1 MTTTATR
8 IALGTT
14 AAIAFSFV
22 GTAVVLL
29 AGGHID
35 GAPSPTSDR
44 SNSQQRVLP
53 GIAAVPG
60 AVAVDPGSAAADIEV
75 AAPGPEVVPPIVFAP
90 APQVAAP
97 PVGVPQVAAPPV
109 VIPPIAQPPVDKP
122 PVAKPPVVE
131 PPVVEPPVV
140 EPPVVVDPVKPPKR
154 PFPFPGQIDDEVLS
168 PATDPFPAGGGP
180 KPRPPSVPQAPGGV
194 GGSVGGTTVGE

>member
-8 IALGTT
+8 IAIGTT

-35 GAPSPTSDR
+35 GAPSPISDR
-44 SNSQQRVLP
+44 GNSQQRVLP

-60 AVAVDPGSAAADIEV
+60 DVAVDPANAADGEV
-75 AAPGPEVVPPIVFAP
+75 AAPGPDVVPPIVFAP
-90 APQVAAP
+90 PVFVPPVAAP
-97 PVGVPQVAAPPV
+97 PVAGPPVAAPPV
-109 VIPPIAQPPVDKP
+109 VVPPIAQ
-122 PVAKPPVVE
+122 
-131 PPVVEPPVV
+131 PPVV
-140 EPPVVVDPVKPPKR
+140 EPPVVVPPVDEPPVVVDPVPPKKR
-154 PFPFPGQIDDEVLS
+154 PFPFPGKIDHEVLS
-168 PATDPFPAGGGP
+168 PETDPFPAGGGP
-180 KPRPPSVPQAPGGV
+180 KTRPPGVPQAPGGV

>member
-1 MTTTATR
+1 VTTTATR

-60 AVAVDPGSAAADIEV
+60 AVAVDPGTAAADIEV

-109 VIPPIAQPPVDKP
+109 VIPPIAQPPV
-122 PVAKPPVVE
+122 AK
-131 PPVVEPPVV
+131 PPVV

-154 PFPFPGQIDDEVLS
+154 PFPFPGKIDDEVLS

-180 KPRPPSVPQAPGGV
+180 KPRPPSVPQAPGGM